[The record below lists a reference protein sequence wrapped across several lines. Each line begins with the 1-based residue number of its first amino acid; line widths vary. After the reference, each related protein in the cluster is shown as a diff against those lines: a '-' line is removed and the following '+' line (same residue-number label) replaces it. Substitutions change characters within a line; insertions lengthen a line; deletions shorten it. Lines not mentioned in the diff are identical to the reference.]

1 MEKIKDYNRA
11 FRTMKAV
18 TLVSLIG
25 FMAATVIYYFQYKQ
39 LIDTKNDQIYVV
51 TDNGTLSAYLTR
63 ESDVTPFE
71 AKYLSEIFIRSM
83 FAHDAESYEKHLDD
97 ALHLID
103 EPSGL
108 MVVEQFDKGKV
119 KDNYIRWGS
128 RTEVRIDSVKI
139 MSNGIPAQAKAYFK
153 QRHYIGTEL
162 KTELA
167 IALQYNIVKT
177 YRSDRNPFG
186 LQIANLDF
194 IPYQKSSDNNE

>member
-1 MEKIKDYNRA
+1 MKDYNRA
-11 FRTMKAV
+11 FSTMKAI
-18 TLVSLIG
+18 TFISLLG
-25 FMAATVIYYFQYKQ
+25 FITTTVIYYFQYKQ
-39 LIDTKNDQIYVV
+39 LVDTKNDQVYVV
-51 TDNGTLSAYLTR
+51 TDNGTLSAYLTQER
-63 ESDVTPFE
+63 DITPFE

-83 FAHDAESYEKHLDD
+83 FAHDAESYERHLDD

-139 MSNGIPAQAKAYFK
+139 MSNGIPAQAKAFFK

-177 YRSDRNPFG
+177 YRSDHNPFG

-194 IPYQKSSDNNE
+194 IPYQEPSNNK